1 MGMPRIFNCASHRA
15 WLLALL
21 GAAGFCAA
29 LGLHAQAQTTYRIG
43 YMLPPTEENVRS
55 HTEGFLKGL
64 REHGYVVGKN
74 VQIDYRYADYKLD
87 RLPAL
92 AKELVALEPDV
103 IVTASPPG
111 VRAAQKATHEIP
123 IVIGA
128 VYDPVG
134 LGFVKSLARPGGN
147 ITGMSVQYEDT
158 IPKLLELVKG
168 VVPQTRK
175 IAVLQTVDRSH
186 DRFVERI
193 TEMAQPLNIRVEA
206 FTAREPGDFD
216 PIFARIGA
224 SQSDALLVLPHPL
237 FNTRAAEVVDHSLA
251 LGVPGIY
258 PFSTYA
264 DSGGMMSLGVD
275 LPDSFRRAAYFVHR
289 ILQGA
294 SPAELPVEQPTKID
308 LVINLKTAKKL
319 GVTIPPDVLLRADR
333 VIQ

>member
-1 MGMPRIFNCASHRA
+1 MLRTFDCAAVRA
-15 WLLALL
+15 CLLVLL
-21 GAAGFCAA
+21 GTAAFCAPSA
-29 LGLHAQAQTTYRIG
+29 LRAQSQTMYRIG

-74 VQIDYRYADYKLD
+74 VQIDYRFAEYKLD

-111 VRAAQKATHEIP
+111 VRAVQQATHDIP

-158 IPKLLELVKG
+158 IPKLLELLNA
-168 VVPQTRK
+168 VVPQARR

-186 DRFVERI
+186 DRFVARI
-193 TEMAQPLNIRVEA
+193 TKMAQPLRISVEA
-206 FTAREPGDFD
+206 FTARKPADIEPA
-216 PIFARIGA
+216 FASISA
-224 SQSDALLVLPHPL
+224 AKSDALLVLPHPL
-237 FNTRAAEVVDHSLA
+237 FNTRSAEVVEHSMA
-251 LGVPGIY
+251 LGLPGIY

-264 DSGGMMSLGVD
+264 ESGGMMSLGVD

-289 ILQGA
+289 ILRGA
-294 SPAELPVEQPTKID
+294 SPSELPVEQPTKID

-319 GVTIPPDVLLRADR
+319 GVEIPPDVLLRADR